1 MSSSE
6 AAVLLAT
13 EPLWAAVFASFLL
26 HETMG
31 VEDIV
36 GGALIIAA
44 CLTNTVKP
52 ETLQDLL
59 GIDAEN
65 ELKMENDDILPLNE
79 EAVETNSN
87 ERTESLQTS
96 LDTMSEK

>member
-1 MSSSE
+1 
-6 AAVLLAT
+6 
-13 EPLWAAVFASFLL
+13 
-26 HETMG
+26 MG

-44 CLTNTVKP
+44 CLTTTVKP

-96 LDTMSEK
+96 LDTISEK